1 MQIKDSS
8 EESQVPVIICTN
20 QILSEEEAGVMRANS
35 WLYHYYMV
43 QSRLQY
49 GLAYGAHS
57 PAGLAA
63 YYPHML
69 GGAGQPPQGFSPYD
83 PASVSHSP
91 ITPAYLSAAAAGG
104 HHSGFTAATAS
115 SLYPGYHHLYTPAA
129 TPAHYHLPP
138 QPEHSS
144 PAQHH
149 AARDNK
155 DHGPLDFSKDYS
167 SRSQDYNSSQQSS
180 PSLRSDSSSSP
191 VYHPPHESL
200 YGAPEVAV
208 LTQAGRHASIS
219 DHHYKAHH
227 RSTAETQ
234 TRHRDHQAPPLT
246 NPIGFWSDTALSGF
260 DKYKPE
266 TEADLERGVKRVK
279 KETDFYNS
287 SDSNNNSDGPPTYY
301 SLDQLHLQQHH

>member
-69 GGAGQPPQGFSPYD
+69 GGAGQPPQGYSPYD
-83 PASVSHSP
+83 PAAHSP
-91 ITPAYLSAAAAGG
+91 ISPAYLSAAAGG
-104 HHSGFTAATAS
+104 HHTGFTAATAT
-115 SLYPGYHHLYTPAA
+115 SLYPGYHLYSPAA
-129 TPAHYHLPP
+129 TPHYHLPP
-138 QPEHSS
+138 QTE
-144 PAQHH
+144 H
-149 AARDNK
+149 AAAHLPAPAAHRDTK

-180 PSLRSDSSSSP
+180 PSLRSDTSSSP

-227 RSTAETQ
+227 RSLTDTQ
-234 TRHRDHQAPPLT
+234 TRHRDHIIPGAST
-246 NPIGFWSDTALSGF
+246 NPIGFWSDTSLSGF
-260 DKYKPE
+260 EKYKAETDPE
-266 TEADLERGVKRVK
+266 HDRVKRVK
-279 KETDFYNS
+279 KETDYYN